1 METAKELITMG
12 YQIAMLIAFIL
23 GLFWTW
29 NKLFLSAVYIS
40 KKEFKEWID
49 NHSGVD
55 KSYDSKINSLEKDFA
70 VYKSEQHG
78 VNELLKLQ
86 MTQFSDMMKVYFSQM
101 VDMKTELLHQINNI
115 PNKMVTAEKFM
126 TLEDKVNHIEKQ
138 NAT

>member
-1 METAKELITMG
+1 METAKQLITMG
-12 YQIAMLIAFIL
+12 YQITMLIAFIL

-55 KSYDSKINSLEKDFA
+55 IKNDSKINSLEKDFA

-86 MTQFSDMMKVYFSQM
+86 MTQFSDMMKVHFSQM
-101 VDMKTELLHQINNI
+101 VDMKAELLHKINDI
-115 PNKMVTAEKFM
+115 PNKMVTAEKFI